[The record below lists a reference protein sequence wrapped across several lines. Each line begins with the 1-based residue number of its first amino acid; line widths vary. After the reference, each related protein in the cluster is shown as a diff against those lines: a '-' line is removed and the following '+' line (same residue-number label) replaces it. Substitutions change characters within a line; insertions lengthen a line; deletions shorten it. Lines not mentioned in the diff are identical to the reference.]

1 MVVISTRLSW
11 LGREQSNTGF
21 DSTPPPAQLK
31 MYSNQHDT
39 RDSHHLLLL
48 ISDSICNG
56 INDLERH
63 GVDFSE
69 YTISPIRRVEVG
81 IGAEVDKE
89 LGVAAVG
96 HIPVRNGCRA
106 ACVGDYLVLVG
117 LVDLQVT
124 LWIGTVETMR
134 PTLDDEIGSIE
145 AGSIVEL
152 MFDELLMYTVVSG
165 AESFR
170 NLSVM
175 SPSSVFS
182 VNPEA
187 DAMDSPLWRNVN
199 PHV

>member
-1 MVVISTRLSW
+1 
-11 LGREQSNTGF
+11 
-21 DSTPPPAQLK
+21 
-31 MYSNQHDT
+31 
-39 RDSHHLLLL
+39 
-48 ISDSICNG
+48 
-56 INDLERH
+56 
-63 GVDFSE
+63 
-69 YTISPIRRVEVG
+69 VG

-152 MFDELLMYTVVSG
+152 MFDELLDVQGRLWRLVVSEPERDFTKLGFQRESGGRRHGFTVVEKR
-165 AESFR
+165 ESMCESQLATEMR
-170 NLSVM
+170 SN
-175 SPSSVFS
+175 
-182 VNPEA
+182 
-187 DAMDSPLWRNVN
+187 
-199 PHV
+199 